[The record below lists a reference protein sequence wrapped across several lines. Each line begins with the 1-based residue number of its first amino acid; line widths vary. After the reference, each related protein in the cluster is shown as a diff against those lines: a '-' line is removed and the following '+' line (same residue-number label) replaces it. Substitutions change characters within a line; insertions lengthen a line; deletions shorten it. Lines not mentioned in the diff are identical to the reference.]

1 MPKRSFRELGFV
13 LLATFAAIC
22 VWSVAIAVSSE
33 QPTLKIGDPAP
44 KIEPMAWLQG
54 TPIAKYERGRVY
66 VIEFWATWCP
76 PCLRSI
82 PHLSAL
88 QQKYSS
94 TLTIVGVNAEGLL
107 GNHADLNKVHDFMN
121 RHGKE
126 MTYTVA
132 MEDPIEKPISE
143 QWVTGTGSM
152 GAPTA
157 GIIDRYGKLVWI
169 GYPDVV
175 KGYAFDE
182 ALEDTLAGKIDLARS
197 RALQLSTS
205 RETAAYWAKHSD
217 K

>member
-1 MPKRSFRELGFV
+1 MKALTRTLSMV
-13 LLATFAAIC
+13 LCAFGWTSSATPSAL
-22 VWSVAIAVSSE
+22 
-33 QPTLKIGDPAP
+33 QPTFKIGDPAP
-44 KIEPMAWLQG
+44 MIEPMAWLQG
-54 TPIAKYERGRVY
+54 SPVTKYERGRVY

-88 QQKYSS
+88 QQKYSD

-107 GNHADLNKVHDFMN
+107 GNNANIDAVHDFMN

-126 MTYTVA
+126 ITYTVA
-132 MEDPIEKPISE
+132 MEDPIKKPISE

-157 GIIDRYGKLVWI
+157 GIIDQHGKLVWI
-169 GYPDVV
+169 GYPDVA
-175 KGYAFDE
+175 KGYAFDQ
-182 ALEDTLAGKIDLARS
+182 ALKDTLAGKIDLARS
-197 RALQLSTS
+197 RALQIRSS
-205 RETAAYWAKHSD
+205 HETAEYWAKTSR